1 MEDFLKKN
9 KKSFIMIS
17 IMIILGCALIGY
29 GVGLFY
35 SMISPSFLVGSG
47 IGLLLSSLFL
57 LKAYKRE
64 HEFHFPINN

>member
-1 MEDFLKKN
+1 
-9 KKSFIMIS
+9 
-17 IMIILGCALIGY
+17 MIILGCALIGY